1 MEFLERDD
9 AIATLTHARDDAARG
24 KGRVALVIGEP
35 GIGKTTLV
43 ARFLD
48 QVAERSRVL
57 LGTCDDLSIPR
68 PLAPLQDLAGSVS
81 DELSAALTAADDP
94 GEIQRLLIDELGP
107 ASRPAVLVIED
118 VHWADDATLDT
129 INVLA
134 RRIAQLGALLV
145 LTFRDGEVPPDHPLR
160 RALGTIRPE
169 FVVYVPLSPL
179 SREAV
184 AALAG
189 GERNEVYDAT
199 GGNPFFVSE
208 LLATSL
214 GEELPPSVT
223 NAVLARTARLSGEER
238 RLIQLVSVVPSR
250 MPVELL
256 DAVMPDWPE
265 AAEESERRRLLE
277 VEPRSVHFRHE
288 LARHA
293 VRSSIPIAARR
304 RLHAEILQALLEAE
318 ADPADIVHHAEAAG
332 SDAVIG
338 RYALIAARRAHA
350 LGSTREAF
358 QHYRRATDFAD
369 IHPLPARATLFQDT
383 ATLAYL
389 SGRPDL
395 GMAPIERA
403 TELFRE
409 LGDVQGVG
417 RCIRKRSR
425 LHWFQGE
432 APEAREAA
440 REAVAVLEPAGE
452 TSDLAFAYSNLSQ
465 LSMLSQDYEQA
476 IRWGEP
482 ALEIATRIG
491 DDYVRA
497 HAMINLGSADILRGP
512 EITARLY
519 EAVELADSLDEP
531 HESVRGLTNL
541 GYTLFTWHDPA
552 EARAVSRHGYEY
564 AIQHEMLVLVP
575 YFHGMLTWL
584 DLREGRWESADRLE
598 VPAAMTINSLL
609 AHTVLAERAVRRG
622 DEDAEARLAGV
633 AREAERANEPSRLLP
648 LRWLQA
654 ERALLSGEAA
664 PIEGL
669 RDLID
674 RNAGPYSAQAAG
686 CLAWL
691 GEDPGARPDAPPAV
705 AAMVRGDWR
714 AAAGAFQAIGW
725 EYDRALMLCRADD
738 EDALTEG
745 LEIARTLEAKPL
757 TGYITN
763 RMRKLKLTVPQGRR
777 RTTRENPAGLTA
789 RQLDVLALLVQGL
802 ANAEIAEKL
811 FLSTRTA
818 EHHVAAVLSKLGAAS
833 RQEAARRAQ
842 ELGIYFQNT

>member
-9 AIATLTHARDDAARG
+9 AIATLTRAREDAARG
-24 KGRVALVIGEP
+24 NGRVALVFGEP

-43 ARFLD
+43 SRFAD
-48 QVAERSRVL
+48 QVSERSRVL

-160 RALGTIRPE
+160 RAIGTIRPE
-169 FVVYVPLSPL
+169 SVVYVPLSPL

-189 GERNEVYDAT
+189 GDGNDVYDAT

-214 GEELPPSVT
+214 REELPPSVT
-223 NAVLARTARLSGEER
+223 NAVLARTAKLSGEER

-250 MPVELL
+250 MPVALL
-256 DAVMPDWPE
+256 DALMPGWPE

-277 VEPRSVHFRHE
+277 VELRSVHFRHE

-304 RLHAEILQALLEAE
+304 RLHAEILQALLEAA

-338 RYALIAARRAHA
+338 QYALIAARRAHA

-369 IHPLPARATLFQDT
+369 IHPLPARAMLFQDT

-389 SGRPDL
+389 NGRPDL
-395 GMAPIERA
+395 AMDPIKRA

-482 ALEIATRIG
+482 AVEIATRLG
-491 DDYVRA
+491 DHYVRA
-497 HAMINLGSADILRGP
+497 HAMINLGSADILRAPGN
-512 EITARLY
+512 TARLY
-519 EAVELADSLDEP
+519 EAVELADSLHEP

-552 EARAVSRHGYEY
+552 EARAVSERGHGY

-575 YFHGMLTWL
+575 YFRGMLTWL
-584 DLREGRWESADRLE
+584 DLREGRWKSADRLE
-598 VPAAMTINSLL
+598 VPTATTINSLL

-622 DEDAEARLAGV
+622 DEDAEERLAAV

-691 GEDPGARPDAPPAV
+691 GEDPGAVPDAPPAV
-705 AAMVRGDWR
+705 AAMARGAWR
-714 AAAGAFQAIGW
+714 DAAGAFQAIGW

-738 EDALTEG
+738 EGALVEG
-745 LEIARTLEAKPL
+745 LEIARTLGAKPL
-757 TGYITN
+757 IGYITN
-763 RMRKLKLTVPQGRR
+763 RMRELDLTVPQGRR
-777 RTTRENPAGLTA
+777 RTTRQNPAGLTA
-789 RQLDVLALLVQGL
+789 RQLDVLALLTQGL
-802 ANAEIAEKL
+802 TNAEIADKL

-833 RQEAARRAQ
+833 RQEAARRAEQ
-842 ELGIYFQNT
+842 LGIYFQNT